1 MHEIVHT
8 VREAQ
13 LEDIP
18 QLTHIMVQSFRS
30 AFADFVSK
38 ETMDICTNEENCYA
52 MLRDIYQSGTMHFL
66 IGDEAGMLVWQEQQ
80 EHQESGGFGNSS
92 VEIVALHSLQETVG
106 TGLGRAMMTYALD
119 QIHQM
124 CGDVS
129 IFLWAFRDNTRA
141 RRFYEKHGFH
151 WDGCDRISEF
161 DGAVEVR
168 YVRKSAV

>member
-1 MHEIVHT
+1 MHEIAHT

-13 LEDIP
+13 LEDMHR
-18 QLTHIMVQSFRS
+18 LTHIMVQSFRS

-66 IGDEAGMLVWQEQQ
+66 IGDEAGLLVWQEQQ
-80 EHQESGGFGNSS
+80 ESNEFPNGS
-92 VEIVALHSLQETVG
+92 VEIVALHSLPESIG

-129 IFLWAFRDNTRA
+129 IFLWAFRDNIRA

-151 WDGCDRISEF
+151 WDGSERVSEF